1 MKVKQIYFYDG
12 TPYLVTENKNGEM
25 QYPEEQWTDIEPP
38 EGIYTPCHFDGK
50 KWIGNTK
57 ENWENSQPK
66 NESEGLTNKYD
77 EKDDIIAE
85 LSLELI
91 RTQEELSDVRKD
103 ISDLTMQLLGGN
115 ANA

>member
-1 MKVKQIYFYDG
+1 M
-12 TPYLVTENKNGEM
+12 E
-25 QYPEEQWTDIEPP
+25 YPKGQWTDIEPP

-50 KWIGNTK
+50 QWIGNTK